1 MYSVSDSSV
10 VCGSCKLKLPLMYPH
25 KWGEL
30 PMDEV
35 SNYLNFDGVGMK
47 EF

>member
-1 MYSVSDSSV
+1 
-10 VCGSCKLKLPLMYPH
+10 MYPH
-25 KWGEL
+25 KCGEL

-47 EF
+47 EFQGFETFFHF